1 MSRIRQADR
10 DRLTGTRRSDYIA
23 AKDEIYKSLAWFAN
37 LFEMA
42 LAFCLAYGVFGSQN
56 LHGATTSDSYGALRT
71 FAFFT
76 FIGLRIFY
84 RFRKK

>member
-1 MSRIRQADR
+1 M
-10 DRLTGTRRSDYIA
+10 
-23 AKDEIYKSLAWFAN
+23 KDETFKSLAWFAN

-56 LHGATTSDSYGALRT
+56 LDGATARDSYGTLRT
-71 FAFFT
+71 FALFA

-84 RFRKK
+84 RLRKK